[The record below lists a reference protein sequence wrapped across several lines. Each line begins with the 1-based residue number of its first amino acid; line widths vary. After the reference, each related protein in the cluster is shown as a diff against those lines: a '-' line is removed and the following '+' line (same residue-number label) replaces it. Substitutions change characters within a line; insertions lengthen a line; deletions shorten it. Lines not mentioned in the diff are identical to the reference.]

1 MNDSNAAASVK
12 NELIVFTKESAESD
26 KANPKQLTGVDVT
39 VIEVQALK
47 AICESLE
54 LSSNSLSAF

>member
-1 MNDSNAAASVK
+1 MNDMNAAASVE
-12 NELIVFTKESAESD
+12 NELIVFTEESVESD